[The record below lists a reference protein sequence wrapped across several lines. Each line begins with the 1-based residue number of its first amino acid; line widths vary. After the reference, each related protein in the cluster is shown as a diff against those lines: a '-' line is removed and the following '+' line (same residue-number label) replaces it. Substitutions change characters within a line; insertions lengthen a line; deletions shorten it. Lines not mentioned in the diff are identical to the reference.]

1 MANYAVS
8 DWESGVGELAD
19 VLAALEVQ
27 LETVDNNKAIRH
39 IEVHHVGGSMFVA
52 SLVYDA

>member
-1 MANYAVS
+1 MAHYAVS